1 MTHGSMRVLPIEAMR
16 DAPMWLCGFAMKIC
30 LANCAMIIRFILMR
44 VQRIVGQFF
53 GMSRIA
59 KSLKGRLAYLI
70 RLILFVASR
79 YAQNRRTAC
88 TDDPFA
94 TRCAHEGYNYLRV
107 NFCGG
112 GGGGKVGTHPSCPA
126 PEPTT
131 PQVTAKVWA
140 DSFDDA
146 PWHMR
151 ATSE

>member
-70 RLILFVASR
+70 RLILFVAVAMPKIAEPPVR
-79 YAQNRRTAC
+79 MILLPRDARTR
-88 TDDPFA
+88 DIII
-94 TRCAHEGYNYLRV
+94 
-107 NFCGG
+107 CG
-112 GGGGKVGTHPSCPA
+112 
-126 PEPTT
+126 
-131 PQVTAKVWA
+131 
-140 DSFDDA
+140 
-146 PWHMR
+146 
-151 ATSE
+151 